1 MPARTK
7 MGKRTYYNSE
17 CSDDYMYR
25 DDHDRSHGKSSRP
38 NNCSSSNRNNSSS
51 TNMGKDSNRAGGSG
65 LDHDPEGSL
74 FRVPPFCYLHVLD
87 QTTNVTRVEVGP
99 LTFIRKDNEKVLM
112 GPTRMVIVPP
122 RHFCVVRN
130 PVTRDA
136 DGEIRRDQY
145 GQVKLDHAETE
156 VRLEQ
161 DPFPLF
167 PGEELET
174 RVQPL
179 TVVPA
184 LTALRLRVTRDFEEG
199 GQRRVAG
206 DEYLFE
212 GPGTYIP
219 RKEVEVLSTEKAV
232 VVGPNE
238 ALKLKAKRDTSDRDG
253 RRRVAGEEWMVRRQ
267 GAYLPGAYEEVVE
280 RITASIL
287 TEKKAVKVKALQSS
301 TDQLGIQR
309 KSGEEYLITLDDM
322 ESFIPDVHEEI
333 VGHVRITT
341 LTSRQYCVVENPIGG
356 DGKPQLGVSEVV
368 KGEKSF
374 FLRPGEE
381 IPDGIQDIFVLGE
394 DEGIVLRSLEAYTD
408 TTVDPAVQRQPG
420 DRWMLKG
427 PTEYIPPVQVEVVAT
442 RKAMPLHE
450 SEGIYVRNT
459 KTGAV
464 RAVIGQTYMLGE
476 DEELWEKKMPAM
488 IRTLLSKNRDAMADR
503 GEWINPEKEKRKEK
517 AAGGSGGNVQQQ
529 ISQASPSSLG
539 ADMDLTRVVTFQVPH
554 NAASQIYDYQSK
566 RSRVVFGPDLV
577 MLGPNEEFTQ
587 LSLSGGKPKKANL
600 IRAIALLLGPD
611 FCSDIITVETS
622 DHARLQLQLSYNW
635 HFDVKPDE
643 IDQVEAGKLFC
654 VPDFVG
660 DMCKAIAS
668 RIRGAVSA
676 VSFDD
681 FHKNSARIIKVS
693 VFGVG
698 DGGRSPKDEL
708 RFSANHLVVTS
719 IDIRSVEP
727 VDQRTRD
734 SLQKSVTLAIEITTQ
749 SQEAAAKREAERV
762 DQEARGRLERQR
774 IQDEAEAEKTRKDLL
789 TLQAESAAVESTGQ
803 AKAEATSRAE
813 AARIEAEAAV
823 QAARLKV
830 EASRIEAEA
839 ELERLKAAREAEIHF
854 LTEQNRLEVEKSE
867 VMSKIETEKFNN
879 MVGALGAETLQ
890 ALAAGPQAHQVKLL
904 QSLGLSST
912 LITDGRTPINLLGT
926 ANGLLGG
933 VGAIGNAGSGGE
945 SNA

>member
-1 MPARTK
+1 MAALK
-7 MGKRTYYNSE
+7 MGKRSYCRT
-17 CSDDYMYR
+17 DDR
-25 DDHDRSHGKSSRP
+25 DDDNDDCRRSQSKSSRYLYRTG
-38 NNCSSSNRNNSSS
+38 SSKDCDDD
-51 TNMGKDSNRAGGSG
+51 TMGKDREQH
-65 LDHDPEGSL
+65 HDSSSDGSL
-74 FRVPPFCYLHVLD
+74 FRVPPYCYLHVLD

-99 LTFIRKDNEKVLM
+99 LTFIRKDNEKVLL

-122 RHFCVVRN
+122 RHYCVVRN
-130 PVTRDA
+130 PVVRDA
-136 DGEIRRDQY
+136 DGELVRDNF
-145 GQVKLDHAETE
+145 GQVKLDHAESE

-179 TVVPA
+179 TVVQA
-184 LTALRLRVTRDFEEG
+184 LTALHLRVTRDFADASVAG
-199 GQRRVAG
+199 GRRVAG
-206 DEYLFE
+206 DEFLFE

-232 VVGPNE
+232 VVRPNE
-238 ALKLKAKRDTSDRDG
+238 ALKLRAKRDTTDRDG
-253 RRRVAGEEWMVRRQ
+253 SNRVAGEEWMVRRQ
-267 GAYLPGAYEEVVE
+267 GAYLPGAYEEVVT
-280 RITASIL
+280 RCTASVL
-287 TEKKAVKVKALQSS
+287 TEKTAVRVRALRSC
-301 TDQLGIQR
+301 TDQLGVKR

-322 ESFIPDVHEEI
+322 ESFIPDVYEEI
-333 VGHVRITT
+333 VGQVNITT
-341 LTSRQYCVVENPIGG
+341 LTSREFCVVVNPIGA
-356 DGKPQLGVSEVV
+356 DGKPQLGVSVVV

-381 IPDGIQDIFVLGE
+381 IPDGIRDIFVLGE

-408 TTVDPAVQRQPG
+408 DTVNPPVQRQPG

-427 PTEYIPPVQVEVVAT
+427 PMEYIPPVQVEVVST
-442 RKAMPLHE
+442 RKAIPLHE

-464 RAVIGQTYMLGE
+464 RAVIGQTYMLEE
-476 DEELWEKKMPAM
+476 DEEMWEKKMPAM

-517 AAGGSGGNVQQQ
+517 ASACTPQQQ
-529 ISQASPSSLG
+529 QQQQTISSG
-539 ADMDLTRVVTFQVPH
+539 ADLDLRRVVTFQVPH

-635 HFDVKPDE
+635 HFDVKADE
-643 IDQVEAGKLFC
+643 ADQTEAGKLFC

-681 FHKNSARIIKVS
+681 FHKNSARIIKVA
-693 VFGVG
+693 VFGVD
-698 DGGRSPKDEL
+698 DGGRSPREEL
-708 RFSANHLVVTS
+708 RFSANNLVVTS

-762 DQEARGRLERQR
+762 DQEAKGRLERQR
-774 IQDEAEAEKTRKDLL
+774 IQDEAEAEKTRKELL

-839 ELERLKAAREAEIHF
+839 ELERLRAAREAEIQF
-854 LTEQNRLEVEKSE
+854 LTEQNRLEVEKAE
-867 VMSKIETEKFNN
+867 LMSKIETDKFGS
-879 MVGALGAETLQ
+879 MVNALGGETLQ
-890 ALAAGPQAHQVKLL
+890 SLAAGPQAHQVKLL

-912 LITDGRTPINLLGT
+912 LITDGRTPINLLST
-926 ANGLLGG
+926 ASGLLGG
-933 VGAIGNAGSGGE
+933 IGGGAPAIGGGE
-945 SNA
+945 SSA